1 MSCRVAEIQCS
12 SSPSDWS
19 HCPTLFNV
27 ADDLTKGITAS
38 EVNGRWFNGPKFL
51 QLPEDLWP
59 LKQGT
64 PDMTEVNRERRKV
77 QIACAAVVCQLVM
90 DCREFPTWR
99 RLLRV
104 TAYGIRFCRNLH
116 FKLSQ
121 QSDTNQVQV
130 GPLRAR
136 RRSHHYEIPAGFEK
150 VFLIPWLSQGS
161 TIRQRFTNDRS

>member
-1 MSCRVAEIQCS
+1 ME
-12 SSPSDWS
+12 DG
-19 HCPTLFNV
+19 
-27 ADDLTKGITAS
+27 LTVQSFYSFQRISG
-38 EVNGRWFNGPKFL
+38 
-51 QLPEDLWP
+51 P

-161 TIRQRFTNDRS
+161 TIRQRFTNDRSWTRIAPDDRGMEQQPP